1 MSARQLATYDAAEAE
16 ALAGSHLIGGAT
28 DQGSP
33 GDPNAWFRGGKV
45 KRGGEVYNEWLHGG
59 GGTHAYR
66 LAVEK
71 ALEQEATQAAAGGDR
86 AADRATLDAQADRA
100 VKVEGHGTLTA
111 NINAPKG
118 TDVSVGGRGIF
129 RKIQVNRQNQMAPAQ
144 GGPVDAGRAPIEE

>member
-1 MSARQLATYDAAEAE
+1 MGPMGAFPSEA
-16 ALAGSHLIGGAT
+16 
-28 DQGSP
+28 
-33 GDPNAWFRGGKV
+33 
-45 KRGGEVYNEWLHGG
+45 
-59 GGTHAYR
+59 
-66 LAVEK
+66 
-71 ALEQEATQAAAGGDR
+71 GDR